1 MGLAKTAAA
10 FALLAAAF
18 GLDLQKGHHHHRHGH
33 HHKHAKK
40 TALLASSEVESD
52 VSAKILS
59 ASLENAK
66 KIESR
71 QAAALNLIDTDIAE
85 SWKQK
90 AYLTELQ
97 RTMDAEEALLKQQ
110 QALKEASTSS
120 TASDAAEAEVKRTKD
135 MIEETRGLMT
145 SSRQSA
151 MQKASKAIA
160 DAKSVAEAAAKEE
173 KLNADAVE
181 EAQKLKDS
189 AQQMMARAQSIQDKA
204 AEQQRYFRSAEG
216 KTVLDQTA
224 AQGKP
229 IALDQITAQVVES
242 L

>member
-1 MGLAKTAAA
+1 MLERTRRYQRSLQRSFRPAWRTQRRLNLAK
-10 FALLAAAF
+10 L
-18 GLDLQKGHHHHRHGH
+18 
-33 HHKHAKK
+33 
-40 TALLASSEVESD
+40 
-52 VSAKILS
+52 
-59 ASLENAK
+59 
-66 KIESR
+66 
-71 QAAALNLIDTDIAE
+71 
-85 SWKQK
+85 
-90 AYLTELQ
+90 
-97 RTMDAEEALLKQQ
+97 Q
-110 QALKEASTSS
+110 QALKDASTSS

-135 MIEETRGLMT
+135 MIEETRGLMM

-160 DAKSVAEAAAKEE
+160 DAKSLAEAAAKEE

-189 AQQMMARAQSIQDKA
+189 AQQMMARAESIQDKA

-229 IALDQITAQVVES
+229 IALDQITAQVVAS